1 MERSL
6 IIAHLGLSLLKGG
19 EAILRERKVKRIE
32 IWYEIEILGKKKKKT
47 WELLEICVFLQRRL
61 IKWKIMCKY
70 NIAIDDVVTE
80 KVRLSQRLR
89 GIGHAPN
96 DFDYKKELEERF

>member
-32 IWYEIEILGKKKKKT
+32 IWYEIEILG
-47 WELLEICVFLQRRL
+47 F
-61 IKWKIMCKY
+61 
-70 NIAIDDVVTE
+70 
-80 KVRLSQRLR
+80 
-89 GIGHAPN
+89 
-96 DFDYKKELEERF
+96 FD